1 MAKEKK
7 TKATERSGSGKSLQK
22 IEVSDKPGGV
32 KRVPRLKRFYSE
44 NVTKEL
50 GKKFSYN
57 KMEIPKLEKIIVSM
71 GLGKAIQDS
80 KLMEAAVNDLMII
93 TGQRPVIR
101 KAKKAISN
109 FKLREGMPVGISVTL
124 RNNIMY
130 EFFDRL
136 VNVAA
141 PRIRDFRGF
150 KADGFDGRGNY
161 NFGLTEQIV
170 FPEIDYDKVY
180 SILGM
185 NITMVTTAKTDEEA
199 RSLLELMGVP
209 FRKSSTERAGI

>member
-1 MAKEKK
+1 MAKDKK
-7 TKATERSGSGKSLQK
+7 SKAQEQGGSGKSLQK
-22 IEVSDKPGGV
+22 IEVTDKPSGE
-32 KRVPRLKRFYSE
+32 KRVPRIKDLYRK
-44 NVTKEL
+44 NVMKEL
-50 GKKFSYN
+50 EKKYSYK
-57 KMEIPKLEKIIVSM
+57 KMEIPKIEKIIVSM

-93 TGQRPVIR
+93 TGQRPSVR

-124 RNNIMY
+124 RNNMMY

-136 VNVAA
+136 INVAA

-150 KADGFDGRGNY
+150 KTDGFDGRGNY

-209 FRKSSTERAGI
+209 FRKSSTEKAGV